1 MELFKMR
8 PKDYMIYGNNKEI
21 SQISNDTR
29 NIKPNSLYFCIK
41 GENFN
46 GEELASE
53 AVKKGSVAIV
63 SENKLN
69 LDKSI
74 TQIIVPCA
82 RSAMSEMANKFY
94 GDPARDM
101 LKIAVTGTNG
111 KTTTTMLLNHVL
123 TKAGFKV
130 GVIGTNGTLI
140 NNKSIKSN
148 LTTPDPIEFFS
159 LLAKMKEEGVNCVC
173 FEASAHALSLHKL
186 DGIKSDI
193 GVLTNISQDHLDY
206 FKTMENYADAKAK
219 LFTNKLSAIAVIN
232 ADTPLANKIY
242 NNCEIPAIKLGSA
255 SGDIFIESF
264 NQTNSGINFVAN
276 VYGEREYYNMKLN
289 GQFNALNAL
298 NVLAI
303 GKILGIDKNIIKTA
317 LSEVSEVPGRF
328 NRIVKNGV
336 NFIVDFAH
344 TPEAILNSL
353 SASRELANS
362 YGGKL
367 ICVFGCGGNRDATK
381 RSIMGKV
388 ACDNADKVIIT
399 SDNPRNED
407 PMEII
412 NNIKSGITE
421 YTNYIIEPNRAKAIK
436 LAYGEAKAN
445 DVIAVLGKGCENYF
459 EIKGEKLPY
468 SDSEEIGKI

>member
-21 SQISNDTR
+21 IQISNDTR

-69 LDKSI
+69 LDKSV

-94 GDPARDM
+94 GDPAKDM

-111 KTTTTMLLNHVL
+111 KTTTTMLLNHAL

-140 NNKSIKSN
+140 NNKSVKSN

-193 GVLTNISQDHLDY
+193 GFLTNISQDHLDY
-206 FKTMENYADAKAK
+206 FKTMENYANAKAK
-219 LFTNKLSAIAVIN
+219 LFTNKMSAIAVIN

-276 VYGEREYYNMKLN
+276 VYGEKERYNMKLN

>member
-69 LDKSI
+69 LDKSV

-94 GDPARDM
+94 GDPAKDM

-111 KTTTTMLLNHVL
+111 KTTTTMLLNNAL

-140 NNKSIKSN
+140 NNKSVKSN

-193 GVLTNISQDHLDY
+193 AILTNISQDHLDY
-206 FKTMENYADAKAK
+206 FKTMENYANAKAK
-219 LFTNKLSAIAVIN
+219 LFSNKMTSIGIIN
-232 ADTPLANKIY
+232 TDSPLANEIAD
-242 NNCEIPAIKLGSA
+242 NCNVPVIRLSA
-255 SGDIFIESF
+255 DHGNVFIEDF
-264 NQTNSGINFVAN
+264 KQTNSGISFVSN
-276 VYGEREYYNMKLN
+276 IYGKKDRYNMKLN
-289 GQFNALNAL
+289 GHFNALNAL
-298 NVLAI
+298 NVLVI
-303 GKILGIDKNIIKTA
+303 GQILEINKNVVKTA
-317 LSEVSEVPGRF
+317 LSEVKEIPGRF

-353 SASRELANS
+353 NASRELADNC
-362 YGGKL
+362 GGKL

-381 RSIMGKV
+381 RSIMGKI

-421 YTNYIIEPNRAKAIK
+421 YTNYVIEPNRAKAIK
-436 LAYGEAKAN
+436 LAYDQANAN

-459 EIKGEKLPY
+459 EVKGEKLPY

>member
-1 MELFKMR
+1 
-8 PKDYMIYGNNKEI
+8 
-21 SQISNDTR
+21 
-29 NIKPNSLYFCIK
+29 
-41 GENFN
+41 
-46 GEELASE
+46 
-53 AVKKGSVAIV
+53 
-63 SENKLN
+63 
-69 LDKSI
+69 
-74 TQIIVPCA
+74 
-82 RSAMSEMANKFY
+82 MSEMANKFY

-148 LTTPDPIEFFS
+148 LTTPDPIEFFG

-186 DGIKSDI
+186 DGMKSDI

-232 ADTPLANKIY
+232 ADTPLANKVY

-276 VYGEREYYNMKLN
+276 VYGEKEHLNMKLN

-336 NFIVDFAH
+336 NF
-344 TPEAILNSL
+344 
-353 SASRELANS
+353 
-362 YGGKL
+362 
-367 ICVFGCGGNRDATK
+367 
-381 RSIMGKV
+381 
-388 ACDNADKVIIT
+388 
-399 SDNPRNED
+399 
-407 PMEII
+407 
-412 NNIKSGITE
+412 
-421 YTNYIIEPNRAKAIK
+421 
-436 LAYGEAKAN
+436 
-445 DVIAVLGKGCENYF
+445 
-459 EIKGEKLPY
+459 
-468 SDSEEIGKI
+468 